1 MIYFA
6 TSSSPTIRDHMT
18 RGNLGMMATPAD
30 GRSPATAAV
39 WAADNGCFGKGY
51 PGDDGY
57 LAWLRKH
64 AEHAPRCVFATAP
77 DVVGDAAA
85 TLERS
90 EPFYE
95 PIRALG
101 YPVALVAQDGLTVD
115 ATPWD
120 QIDALFIGG
129 STEWKLGASARELIS
144 AAKAHGKFVHIGRV
158 NSHRRMRYAHFVG
171 ADSVDGTFL
180 AFGPDTN
187 LPKLRGWLRDIAQQT
202 TLLAVTD
209 CAGRPY
215 GGQA

>member
-6 TSSSPTIRDHMT
+6 TANSPAIRAHMADGT
-18 RGNLGMMATPAD
+18 LGMLTTPKD
-30 GRSPATAAV
+30 GRSPANAKV

-51 PGDDGY
+51 PGDAGY
-57 LAWLRKH
+57 LAWLGKH
-64 AEHAPRCVFATAP
+64 SEHAPRCLFATAP

-90 EPFYE
+90 EPFYQ

-120 QIDALFIGG
+120 QIDALFVGG
-129 STEWKLGASARELIS
+129 STEWKLGAAARELIS
-144 AAKAHGKFVHIGRV
+144 AAKARGKFVHIGRV

-202 TLLAVTD
+202 TLLAVV
-209 CAGRPY
+209 A
-215 GGQA
+215 